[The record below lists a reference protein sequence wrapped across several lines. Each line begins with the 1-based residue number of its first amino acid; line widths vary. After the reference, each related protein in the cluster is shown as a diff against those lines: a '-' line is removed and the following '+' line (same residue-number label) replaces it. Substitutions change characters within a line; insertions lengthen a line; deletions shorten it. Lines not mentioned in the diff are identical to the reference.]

1 MKTKDKRRQI
11 KREKIVDAL
20 SKANYSVQDWFIDLS
35 TNSCLFF
42 HVRNDINNLDMI
54 CYIPQNI
61 LLVADTGSYLTK
73 IDPTPDFESAQSV
86 WNECPLETLS
96 IFIHDGLIVKR
107 PGSIW
112 EYYNITKERPRT
124 NDLEMIHQ
132 LSSEMTALNEDI
144 VEIVENSGSEKTAI
158 EIVTDEINPFDILID
173 GGDVKVEESRRVEE
187 CQPTVLINY
196 KGFTYGQAIPFIN
209 IIDFMNSIKGFE
221 VTLSNKSKQILE
233 YQNAKIKRN
242 GEEAVEILE
251 KFLES
256 LKGSLKEWDDEWA
269 SSSEL
274 LNRIQSILE
283 TSYKK
288 GYNMNDVPTRANQA
302 LKETQEKLIEKR
314 DNLLGFLVHVKG
326 LFGEV

>member
-11 KREKIVDAL
+11 KREKIVEAL
-20 SKANYSVQDWFIDLS
+20 SKANYSILEWYIDLS
-35 TNSCLFF
+35 TNSCMFF
-42 HVRNDINNLDMI
+42 HVRNDVNNLDMV

-73 IDPTPDFESAQSV
+73 IDPTPDFQSVQSV
-86 WNECPLETLS
+86 WNECPQETLS
-96 IFIHDGLIVKR
+96 VFIHDGVILKR

-112 EYYNITKERPRT
+112 NYYNISKERPRVG
-124 NDLEMIHQ
+124 DLEMIHQ

-144 VEIVENSGSEKTAI
+144 VEIVDGSNDRSAI
-158 EIVTDEINPFDILID
+158 EIVADEINPFDILID
-173 GGDVKVEESRRVEE
+173 GGDVKVEESKRVEE

-196 KGFTYGQAIPFIN
+196 KGFTYGQALPFVN
-209 IIDFMNSIKGFE
+209 IIDFMNSIKGYE
-221 VTLSNKSKQILE
+221 VTLSNNSKQILE

-242 GEEAVEILE
+242 GEEAIEILA

-256 LKGSLKEWDDEWA
+256 MKVSMKEWDDEWA

-288 GYNMNDVPTRANQA
+288 GHNVNDVSVRANQA

-314 DNLLGFLVHVKG
+314 DNLLGFLAHVKE

>member
-20 SKANYSVQDWFIDLS
+20 SKGHYSVQDWFIDLS
-35 TNSCLFF
+35 TNGCLFF

-54 CYIPQNI
+54 CYIPNNI

-73 IDPTPDFESAQSV
+73 IDPTPDFQAAQSI
-86 WNECPLETLS
+86 WNECPLDTLAV
-96 IFIHDGLIVKR
+96 FIHDGLIIKK
-107 PGSIW
+107 PGSLW
-112 EYYNITKERPRT
+112 EYYNITKDRPRT
-124 NDLEMIHQ
+124 SDLEMIHQ

-144 VEIVENSGSEKTAI
+144 VEIVENSGEKAAI

-173 GGDVKVEESRRVEE
+173 GGDVKIEESRRVEE

-196 KGFTYGQAIPFIN
+196 KGFTYGQAIPFVN
-209 IIDFMNSIKGFE
+209 IIDFMNSIKGYE
-221 VTLSNKSKQILE
+221 VTLSNNSKQILD
-233 YQNAKIKRN
+233 YQSTKIKKN
-242 GEEAVEILE
+242 GGEAVEILE

-302 LKETQEKLIEKR
+302 LKETQEKLLTKR
-314 DNLLGFLVHVKG
+314 DNLLGFLIHVKE